1 MKPSAGKPFELC
13 IATDRVV
20 RGDFYEVAS
29 QPARGT
35 LIICHGYKGFK
46 DWGMF
51 PHAAQALAEE
61 IDVISINFS
70 HNGVGADLLEF
81 TELEKF
87 ARETYSKD
95 LEDLHA
101 VVNHIRNRESSA
113 TPKPILLLGHSRGA
127 GVCLIYALDY
137 PEHIAGV
144 ISWNGIANVD
154 LFTEENKAQ
163 MRAAGRTY
171 TMNGRTKQNMP
182 LDLEILEDMEH
193 NRERFDI
200 VGRISTA
207 KFPIALIQGTE
218 DGERG
223 IRGSQRLVEQ
233 NAAIAWIRIPEG
245 NHTFGSVHPYQGET
259 KPLKEAILAT
269 KRTIQGMLA

>member
-1 MKPSAGKPFELC
+1 MKPSAGKPFERC
-13 IATDRVV
+13 IESDRVV
-20 RGDFYEVAS
+20 RGDFYEAAS
-29 QPARGT
+29 QPARGI

-51 PHAAQALAEE
+51 PHVAQSLAEDV
-61 IDVISINFS
+61 DVISINFS
-70 HNGVGADLLEF
+70 HNGVGSDLLEF

-101 VVNHIRNRESSA
+101 VVNDIRNREGSA
-113 TPKPILLLGHSRGA
+113 TQKPILLLGHSRGA
-127 GVCLIYALDY
+127 SVCMIYALDH

-154 LFTEENKAQ
+154 LFTEENKDE
-163 MRAAGRTY
+163 MRATGRTY

-200 VGRISTA
+200 VGRISGA
-207 KFPIALIQGTE
+207 KFPIALIQGAE

-223 IRGSQRLVEQ
+223 LRGSKRLVEQ
-233 NAAIAWIRIPEG
+233 NAAITWIKIPEG

-259 KPLKEAILAT
+259 KPLKDAIRET
-269 KRTIQGMLA
+269 KRTIKGMLA